1 MKIGSDNIKNL
12 LMIVALVV
20 FVLPAN
26 ARGLSNAS
34 AINKAGRQRML
45 SQRIVK
51 AYVMVGAGVNVDEA
65 RKELDNSVA
74 LFEEQYLELE
84 EYAPTPEIE
93 NGLNKVFDLWK
104 VFRMIAVDEPN
115 KMDGLILL
123 VRSSDLLKAC
133 DDVVSLIEVYA
144 DTKTAKLVNISGRQR
159 MLSQRIA
166 MLYFANY
173 WGFPDNDIIRLD
185 IPAIYNSSVNLYEK
199 SLRKLQKSPKNTE
212 GISVRLDKVATV
224 WEMSEFNDKDL
235 AKEKLDPKAMYIL
248 TLEILEE
255 MDQITALYE
264 ALGD

>member
-1 MKIGSDNIKNL
+1 MKKL
-12 LMIVALVV
+12 LLIVALIAIL
-20 FVLPAN
+20 LPAN

-51 AYVMVGAGVNVDEA
+51 TYVMIGAGINVDEA

-84 EYAPTPEIE
+84 EYAPTLEIE
-93 NGLNKVFDLWK
+93 NGLSKVFDLWK
-104 VFRMIAVDEPN
+104 IFRMIAVDEPN

-133 DDVVSLIEVYA
+133 DDVVTLIEAYTN
-144 DTKTAKLVNISGRQR
+144 TKTGKLVNISGRQR

-173 WGFPDNDIIRLD
+173 WGFPNNEIIRVN
-185 IPAIYNSSVNLYEK
+185 IPEIYSSSVNLYEK
-199 SLRKLQKSPKNTE
+199 SLRKLQKSPKNSDD
-212 GISVRLDKVATV
+212 ISARLDKVATI

-235 AKEKLDPKAMYIL
+235 IKEKLDPKAMYIL

-264 ALGD
+264 ALEE

>member
-1 MKIGSDNIKNL
+1 MKSEKIKSL
-12 LMIVALVV
+12 LLLAVLIVVM
-20 FVLPAN
+20 LPVS

-51 AYVMVGAGVNVDEA
+51 TYIMVGAGINVDEA

-84 EYAPTPEIE
+84 EYAPTPEIKE
-93 NGLNKVFDLWK
+93 GLSKVFDLWK
-104 VFRMIAVDEPN
+104 VFRMLAVDEPN

-133 DDVVSLIEVYA
+133 DDVVTLIEDYTG
-144 DTKTAKLVNISGRQR
+144 TKTGKLVNISGRQR

-173 WGFPDNDIIRLD
+173 WGFPDNEIIRIN
-185 IPAIYNSSVNLYEK
+185 IPEIFDSSVSLYEK

-212 GISVRLDKVATV
+212 EISSRLDKVETI
-224 WEMSEFNDKDL
+224 WNMSEFKDIDL
-235 AKEKLDPKAMYIL
+235 RKDNQDPKTMYIL
-248 TLEILEE
+248 TLEILNE

-264 ALGD
+264 ALHD